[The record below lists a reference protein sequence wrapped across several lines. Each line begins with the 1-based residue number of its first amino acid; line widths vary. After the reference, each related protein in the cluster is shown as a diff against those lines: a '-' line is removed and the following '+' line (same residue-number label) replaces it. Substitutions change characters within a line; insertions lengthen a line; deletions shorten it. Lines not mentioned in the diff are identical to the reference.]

1 MKLIQIVD
9 YGTGNLRSVQKA
21 FEWLGHPAILTRNPA
36 DIKNAERLVLPGV
49 GAFGAAMANLKQY
62 GLIEPVKDFI
72 YSGRPFLGIC
82 LGMQL
87 LLTESEEQGQHFG
100 LDIIQGR
107 AVRFFDRPEKSKNF
121 KVPHIG
127 WNTIKKVRNCP
138 ILDEVPDGANVYFVH
153 SYYVE
158 PQPEAVSAITDYG
171 IEFCSVIQSGNIFA
185 TQFHPEK
192 SGKIG
197 LKILDNFA
205 KIK

>member
-1 MKLIQIVD
+1 MIRIVD
-9 YGTGNLRSVQKA
+9 YGMGNLRSVQKA
-21 FEWLGHPAILTRNPA
+21 FEWLGHPAVLTRNPA
-36 DIKNAERLVLPGV
+36 DVKDAERLALPGV
-49 GAFGAAMANLKQY
+49 GAFGAAMANLEQY
-62 GLIEPVKDFI
+62 GLIEPVRNFI

-87 LLTESEEQGQHFG
+87 LLTESEEQGHYSG
-100 LDIIQGR
+100 LDIIPGK
-107 AVRFFDRPEKSKNF
+107 VVKFFDRSESSENL

-138 ILDEVPDGANVYFVH
+138 IPDEIPDDAGVYFVH

-158 PQPEAVSAITDYG
+158 PQAEAVAAKTGYG

-192 SGKIG
+192 SGKVG